1 MKITKLLTML
11 IALFTIEFHQ
21 EAKAELVVFPKYGF
35 QIDPL
40 DAPTSN
46 ATGQAIMMFLPS
58 KNSFSANVNVQ
69 IQPYGEGIKN
79 YIALTDGQFKQ
90 AGLNIISEKQI
101 GDNEWVCEYSGD
113 LRGLSLHWY
122 ARGTFHENKVYLV
135 TATALN
141 QDWNE
146 DSIPLKKC
154 VDSFKIK

>member
-1 MKITKLLTML
+1 MKITTLFIIL
-11 IALFTIEFHQ
+11 IALFAIGFHQ
-21 EAKAELVVFPKYGF
+21 EAKAEIVVLPKYGF

-46 ATGQAIMMFLPS
+46 ATGQVIIMFLPS

-69 IQPYGEGIKN
+69 IQPYSEGIKN
-79 YIALTDGQFKQ
+79 YTALTKGQFKQ
-90 AGLNIISEKQI
+90 AGLKVISEKQI
-101 GDNEWVCEYSGD
+101 NDNEWICEYSGD

-122 ARGTFHENKVYLV
+122 ARAIFRENKIYLV

-146 DSIPLKKC
+146 DSISLKKC
-154 VDSFKIK
+154 VDSFKMK